1 MPVYKDKKSGKW
13 YYEFSYQT
21 ITGETR
27 RRKKRGFELKKDAKD
42 AEALEKIKLKD
53 APPSSMTF
61 GQLYE
66 IYLEAKHHEWL
77 PGSEKKVREHI
88 DLHVLPVFRDMRI
101 DEITTKQ
108 IEDWKL
114 KMYRKERKTSKGIQ
128 QYSLAMLSNI
138 RSDFSAIFNYAI
150 NHQMVTFNPVRAVS
164 GFKDPNAMEES
175 IEKQIWTPEEF
186 RKFIG
191 VVDDEKWYIFF
202 TFLWVTG
209 VRIGEAQG
217 VMYRDV
223 DFGNNRVTICKSI
236 DTKQKGKPYVINPT
250 KTKKTRIIELPD
262 DFMELLRPYFVRGT
276 KIDGWAADKFLFGFD
291 RPLPN
296 STIDKVRNKYIGL
309 AEVKKIS
316 SHGFRH
322 SHATYLL
329 ANGIDIKSVSQRLGH
344 KDVHETLNTYVH
356 VLPVNKSKILGLVSE
371 SLKDSRKTDDN
382 VEPEVA

>member
-77 PGSEKKVREHI
+77 PGSESSVRDHI
-88 DLHVLPVFRDMRI
+88 DIHVMPTFSEMRI

-108 IEDWKL
+108 IESWKL
-114 KMYRKERKTSKGIQ
+114 DMYSKERETSKGPQ
-128 QYSLAMLSNI
+128 QYAITTLNNI
-138 RSDFSAIFNYAI
+138 RRDFSAVFNYAI
-150 NHQMVTFNPVRAVS
+150 NHQLLQFNPVKAVP
-164 GFKDPNAMEES
+164 GFKDPNIMEES

-186 RKFIG
+186 SQFMD
-191 VVDDEKWYIFF
+191 VVDSEIWYVFF
-202 TFLWVTG
+202 AFLWVTG

-217 VMYRDV
+217 IMYRDI
-223 DFGNNRVTICKSI
+223 DFKNNRVVICKSI
-236 DTKQKGKPYVINPT
+236 YTKQKGKSYVINPT
-250 KTKKTRIIELPD
+250 KTKKTRIIELPG
-262 DFMELLRPYFVRGT
+262 DFVELLKPYFERGT
-276 KIDGWAADKFLFGFD
+276 KIDGWTADKFLFGFD

-296 STIDKVRNKYIGL
+296 STIDRARNKYIEL
-309 AEVKKIS
+309 AGVKIIS

-356 VLPVNKSKILGLVSE
+356 VLPVNKSRILGLVSE
-371 SLKDSRKTDDN
+371 SLKICANFTPQVKET
-382 VEPEVA
+382 A

>member
-114 KMYRKERKTSKGIQ
+114 KMYRKERKTSKGTQ

-138 RSDFSAIFNYAI
+138 RSDFSAIYNYAI

-164 GFKDPNAMEES
+164 GFKDPNTMEES
-175 IEKQIWTPEEF
+175 IEKQVWTPEEF
-186 RKFIG
+186 SQFIG
-191 VVDDEKWYIFF
+191 FADSEIWYIFF

-217 VMYRDV
+217 IMYRDIN
-223 DFGNNRVTICKSI
+223 FNKNTVTICKSI

-250 KTKKTRIIELPD
+250 KTKKPRNIELPD
-262 DFMELLRPYFVRGT
+262 DFMKLLRPYFERGT
-276 KIDGWAADKFLFGFD
+276 KIDGWTADKFLFGFD

-296 STIDKVRNKYIGL
+296 STIDRARNKYIEL
-309 AEVKKIS
+309 AGVKKIS

-356 VLPVNKSKILGLVSE
+356 VLPVNKSRILGLVSE
-371 SLKDSRKTDDN
+371 SLKKCANFTPQAK
-382 VEPEVA
+382 ETA